1 MAGSRRRLK
10 KDKPKVKVGLAA
22 SKRKR
27 SEKSKTPLEVAELRP
42 SLEKRLNSRAEWE
55 QSKNLVENYAANH
68 LVLDPNQGFG
78 RNKSAMPLKSREVRE
93 KEDGETYSDDDELRA
108 GCNLERKT
116 GKAPPP
122 KLTTHQRKVVEQLI
136 EKHGED
142 IHAMVLDI
150 KLNAMQHSAGQLKKL
165 ILSMQH
171 WRADGRHDFRAPRK
185 QPKNMF

>member
-10 KDKPKVKVGLAA
+10 KDKPKVKVGIAA

-27 SEKSKTPLEVAELRP
+27 SEKSKIPLEVAELRP
-42 SLEKRLNSRAEWE
+42 SLEKRLNSRPAWE
-55 QSKNLVENYAANH
+55 LSKNLGENYAANS

-78 RNKSAMPLKSREVRE
+78 RNKSVMPLKSREERE
-93 KEDGETYSDDDELRA
+93 KEDAETYSDDDELRA

-122 KLTTHQRKVVEQLI
+122 KLTTHQRKIVEGLI

-142 IHAMVLDI
+142 VQAMVLDT

-165 ILSMQH
+165 ILSLKH
-171 WRADGRHDFRAPRK
+171 WKAVGRHDFRAPRK
-185 QPKNMF
+185 QPKKMF